1 MPRTGYAHAH
11 HRVQGDKQ
19 NADFSVCYCYC
30 LTEYTTQLG
39 GQRLLRGRGRRVAI
53 QVHQLVEKFCETKT
67 IQYNSN
73 DNCYVFCYKNQI
85 ETRQA
90 TERGEGEVGQV
101 SASSGVDEKLCT
113 PYAACLRPRKC
124 LLNRFIL
131 AKNTSSSETC
141 NVSIHFKHTILIE
154 GERAE
159 DATTISVL
167 LFFLS
172 FYLSRF
178 ATLGFFAIPTQISQP
193 QRALNGDAC
202 NINNAGQQKQQQ
214 TGKGM
219 KIPEKNTVTHKA
231 HIDTLNTL

>member
-1 MPRTGYAHAH
+1 MAKREGEG
-11 HRVQGDKQ
+11 VG
-19 NADFSVCYCYC
+19 
-30 LTEYTTQLG
+30 
-39 GQRLLRGRGRRVAI
+39 I
-53 QVHQLVEKFCETKT
+53 QVHQLVEKFWETKT

-73 DNCYVFCYKNQI
+73 DNCYVFYYKNQI

-90 TERGEGEVGQV
+90 SERRGGEVGQV
-101 SASSGVDEKLCT
+101 SAISGVDEKLCT

-131 AKNTSSSETC
+131 AQNTSSSETC

-154 GERAE
+154 GERVE
-159 DATTISVL
+159 DTIYYYLCLALFS
-167 LFFLS
+167 FFLS
-172 FYLSRF
+172 LSLF
-178 ATLGFFAIPTQISQP
+178 ATLGFFVIPTQISQP

>member
-1 MPRTGYAHAH
+1 MAKREGE
-11 HRVQGDKQ
+11 G
-19 NADFSVCYCYC
+19 
-30 LTEYTTQLG
+30 
-39 GQRLLRGRGRRVAI
+39 VAI
-53 QVHQLVEKFCETKT
+53 QVHQLVEKFWETKT

-90 TERGEGEVGQV
+90 SERGEGEVGQV

-131 AKNTSSSETC
+131 AQNTSSSETC

-154 GERAE
+154 GERVE
-159 DATTISVL
+159 DTIYYYLCLALFS
-167 LFFLS
+167 FFLS
-172 FYLSRF
+172 HSLF

>member
-1 MPRTGYAHAH
+1 MAKREGE
-11 HRVQGDKQ
+11 G
-19 NADFSVCYCYC
+19 
-30 LTEYTTQLG
+30 
-39 GQRLLRGRGRRVAI
+39 VAI
-53 QVHQLVEKFCETKT
+53 QVHQLVEKFWETKT

-90 TERGEGEVGQV
+90 SERGEGEVGQV

-124 LLNRFIL
+124 LLNCFIL
-131 AKNTSSSETC
+131 AQNTSSSETC
-141 NVSIHFKHTILIE
+141 NVSIHFKHTIFIE
-154 GERAE
+154 GERVE
-159 DATTISVL
+159 DTIYYYLCLALFS
-167 LFFLS
+167 FFLS
-172 FYLSRF
+172 LSLF

>member
-1 MPRTGYAHAH
+1 MAKREGE
-11 HRVQGDKQ
+11 G
-19 NADFSVCYCYC
+19 
-30 LTEYTTQLG
+30 
-39 GQRLLRGRGRRVAI
+39 VAI
-53 QVHQLVEKFCETKT
+53 QVHQLVEKFWETKT

-90 TERGEGEVGQV
+90 SKRRGGEVGQV

-131 AKNTSSSETC
+131 AQNTSSSETC

-154 GERAE
+154 GERVE
-159 DATTISVL
+159 DTIYYYLCLALFS
-167 LFFLS
+167 FFLS
-172 FYLSRF
+172 LSLF

>member
-1 MPRTGYAHAH
+1 MAKRKGE
-11 HRVQGDKQ
+11 G
-19 NADFSVCYCYC
+19 
-30 LTEYTTQLG
+30 
-39 GQRLLRGRGRRVAI
+39 VAI
-53 QVHQLVEKFCETKT
+53 QVHQLVEKFWETKT

-90 TERGEGEVGQV
+90 SERRGGEVGQV

-131 AKNTSSSETC
+131 AQNTSSSETC

-154 GERAE
+154 GERVE
-159 DATTISVL
+159 DTIYYYLCLALFS
-167 LFFLS
+167 FFLS
-172 FYLSRF
+172 LSLF